1 MTNISHGWDLRGC
14 LLGRW
19 KRETVK
25 YETEILAVSDLNT
38 ADHVMKFDVA
48 ATDKVSIVHFLFLS
62 R

>member
-1 MTNISHGWDLRGC
+1 M
-14 LLGRW
+14 GRW

-25 YETEILAVSDLNT
+25 YETETLAVSDLNT

-48 ATDKVSIVHFLFLS
+48 ATDKVSIVPFLFLS

>member
-14 LLGRW
+14 LL
-19 KRETVK
+19 V
-25 YETEILAVSDLNT
+25 AVSDLNT

-48 ATDKVSIVHFLFLS
+48 ATDKVSIVPFLFLS

>member
-1 MTNISHGWDLRGC
+1 M
-14 LLGRW
+14 GRW
-19 KRETVK
+19 KSETVK